1 VGVVIGVADLILPDK
16 NIGEVGRQLA
26 QHFQKIADQQL
37 KIADTFSLFFC
48 FFVVDGGKIFSIYLL
63 IPGLVWYVVLH
74 IDLRRHAVNDH
85 QQPASWTE
93 PDCMSCHSLDS
104 ERFSTTSAVNGYTFR
119 RGRHSGSF
127 FLKIGAAGNQKN
139 RP

>member
-1 VGVVIGVADLILPDK
+1 M
-16 NIGEVGRQLA
+16 
-26 QHFQKIADQQL
+26 KIV
-37 KIADTFSLFFC
+37 DTFSLSFC
-48 FFVVDGGKIFSIYLL
+48 GFLLMGGKIFSIYLL

-74 IDLRRHAVNDH
+74 IDLRRHTNAVNDH

-104 ERFSTTSAVNGYTFR
+104 DRFSTTSAAVNGYTFR